1 MAREAA
7 TRGGAGL
14 DALRRRLG
22 TAALVGFR
30 LIPGPVKRRLVRAG
44 TPGYT
49 VGAVC
54 VLEHDGE
61 VLLLWQPHR
70 KGWSLP
76 GGLLDRGETP
86 AEAVAREV
94 AEEVGLRIDPGSPLT
109 TGVHPDSQ
117 SIDVVFR
124 VRLSERPEVTAAHE
138 VRKAR
143 WWSLDDLADA
153 DRETRRILRLLR
165 DADGPAREGRFL
177 GTVDPDGDP
186 DEVAPTGD

>member
-7 TRGGAGL
+7 TRSGEGL
-14 DALRRRLG
+14 EGLRRKLG
-22 TAALVGFR
+22 TVALVGFR
-30 LIPGPVKRRLVRAG
+30 VLPGPLKRRLVRAG

-54 VLEHDGE
+54 VLEHAGE

-70 KGWSLP
+70 RGWSLP

-94 AEEVGLRIDPGSPLT
+94 AEEVGLRIDPGGPIS

-124 VRLSERPEVTAAHE
+124 VRLEDRPEVTAAHE

-143 WWSLDDLADA
+143 WWSLDALEDT
-153 DRETRRILRLLR
+153 DRETRRILRLVR
-165 DADGPAREGRFL
+165 DSDRPVPEGRFL
-177 GTVDPDGDP
+177 GVVEAD
-186 DEVAPTGD
+186 A

>member
-7 TRGGAGL
+7 TRRGEGL
-14 DALRRRLG
+14 DAVRRKLG
-22 TAALVGFR
+22 TVALVGFR
-30 LIPGPVKRRLVRAG
+30 MIPGPLKRRLVRAG
-44 TPGYT
+44 TPSYT

-54 VLEHDGE
+54 VLEHDRD

-70 KGWSLP
+70 RGWSLP

-86 AEAVAREV
+86 AEAVTREV
-94 AEEVGLRIDPGSPLT
+94 AEEVGLRIDPGGPIA

-124 VRLSERPEVTAAHE
+124 VRLAERPEVTAAHE

-143 WWSLDDLADA
+143 WWSLDALEDT
-153 DRETRRILRLLR
+153 DRETRRILEVLGE
-165 DADGPAREGRFL
+165 ADSAVREGRLL
-177 GTVDPDGDP
+177 GVVDPD
-186 DEVAPTGD
+186 A